1 MMSVF
6 YKNKANQSKY
16 NLPTISYNEGIQERR
31 QGHTI
36 SALRCH
42 VTDLL
47 KLEWSG
53 RFLSLLV
60 T

>member
-31 QGHTI
+31 EDRGTQ
-36 SALRCH
+36 
-42 VTDLL
+42 
-47 KLEWSG
+47 
-53 RFLSLLV
+53 SLLFAAMSL
-60 T
+60 TF